1 MVLNGLEIF
10 TEFGKSSKNFVGRE
24 RKGQAAFSPLVLLRG
39 AEGVRKSETERP
51 RMRTGKAVRPGS
63 LGVEDF

>member
-1 MVLNGLEIF
+1 MKI
-10 TEFGKSSKNFVGRE
+10 SKLFVGRG

-39 AEGVRKSETERP
+39 SEGVRKSGTKRP
-51 RMRTGKAVRPGS
+51 RVRTSAAVRSES